1 VIRRRTTGEA
11 AKREHVFSKE
21 MPIMVKVKNNNFC
34 DSLGKMSLRYAVLSK
49 ENRIQILVNP
59 TPRQLRK
66 RGKRQWQL
74 VQAID
79 GEADA
84 RWTEA
89 STRTA
94 MPRADQAVM
103 CVDRRGG
110 SRPLR
115 AIVALMYLN

>member
-84 RWTEA
+84 RQMLQSA
-89 STRTA
+89 L
-94 MPRADQAVM
+94 QAALQDL
-103 CVDRRGG
+103 DRGEHANG
-110 SRPLR
+110 D
-115 AIVALMYLN
+115 A